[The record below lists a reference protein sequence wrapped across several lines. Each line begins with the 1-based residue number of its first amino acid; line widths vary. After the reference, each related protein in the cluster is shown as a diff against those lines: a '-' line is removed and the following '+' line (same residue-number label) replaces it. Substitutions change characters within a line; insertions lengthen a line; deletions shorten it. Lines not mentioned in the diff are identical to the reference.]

1 MQACVVSNIL
11 LSARVVGVDVNSHGN
26 QAILANLLMRCTD
39 VMKIL
44 RSCINADPVVP
55 KANFLRVS
63 CAVIHASLLFLLL
76 IEHFGRALTKP

>member
-1 MQACVVSNIL
+1 MVGNIL

-26 QAILANLLMRCTD
+26 LAILANLLMRCTD

-55 KANFLRVS
+55 KGNFLRVS
-63 CAVIHASLLFLLL
+63 CAVIHSSLLFLLL
-76 IEHFGRALTKP
+76 IEHLGRALTKP